1 MLGSIQPE
9 SRRMSPDLQYIDT
22 NGIRLRVALA
32 GQGPL
37 VVLIHGFPES
47 WYSWRHQIP
56 ALVAAGYRV
65 AAPDVRGYGG
75 SDKPHA
81 IEAYSI
87 KEICADIGGLI
98 AALGEQRAVVVGHDW
113 GAAIAYRTAQFHASR
128 VRAVAALGVPY
139 LGRGQRP
146 SIQMFRDIYKDRFF
160 YQLYFQ
166 EPGVAEAELEADV
179 RTSLR
184 KFYYWASGERQIA
197 KAGIENPTGSGL
209 LDRLVDPNPLPAW
222 LTETDLDYYASQ
234 FQNSGFRGPLNR
246 YRNSERDF
254 EQLAAFDGKPFA
266 HPTAFLA
273 GSLEP
278 VLRMVPGVD
287 PVELM
292 RKACADLRIVRTMED
307 AGHWLQQERPAE
319 VNAALLEF
327 LRGLPAA

>member
-1 MLGSIQPE
+1 MT
-9 SRRMSPDLQYIDT
+9 PDLQHIET

-32 GQGPL
+32 GEGPL
-37 VVLIHGFPES
+37 VILIHGFPES

-56 ALVAAGYRV
+56 ALANAGYRV

-75 SDKPHA
+75 SDKPFA

-87 KEICADIGGLI
+87 KTLCADIAGLVP
-98 AALGEQRAVVVGHDW
+98 ALCAERAIVVGHDW
-113 GAAIAYRTAQFHASR
+113 GAAIAYRTASFHPER
-128 VRAVAALGVPY
+128 VRAVAGLGVPY
-139 LGRGQRP
+139 LGRGPMP
-146 SIQMFRDIYKDRFF
+146 SIQLFRNIYKDSFF

-184 KFYYWASGERQIA
+184 KFYYWSSGDRQIA
-197 KAGIENPTGSGL
+197 KAVIENPTGPGL

-222 LTETDLDYYASQ
+222 LTEVDLDYYASQ
-234 FQNSGFRGPLNR
+234 FQKSGFRGPLNR

-254 EQLAAFDGKPFA
+254 EETAAFDGKPLA

-278 VLRMVPGVD
+278 VLRMVPGLD
-287 PVELM
+287 MVELM
-292 RKACADLRIVRTMED
+292 RKECTDLRYVRVIEG

-319 VNAALLEF
+319 VNAALL
-327 LRGLPAA
+327 